1 MACTTPLESTFR
13 HTSFASVY
21 VVCTQVP
28 LCRLYWQL
36 SDDIT
41 PVSNVQGFL
50 EIFFSEFS
58 LTFRQRLITDETSH
72 LSPVMPAVVCTT

>member
-21 VVCTQVP
+21 VVCTQVL

-41 PVSNVQGFL
+41 PVSKVQGIL
-50 EIFFSEFS
+50 EIIFSD
-58 LTFRQRLITDETSH
+58 LR
-72 LSPVMPAVVCTT
+72 